1 MIRQVVKRLIN
12 PSTLLLK
19 QFKMGYATE
28 TKNVFTLPKRQLI
41 NPSALCE
48 VSCGIT
54 EAYTV
59 RMLAYLFRVMI

>member
-1 MIRQVVKRLIN
+1 MIRQVIKKLIN

-19 QFKMGYATE
+19 QFQMGYATDA
-28 TKNVFTLPKRQLI
+28 KNLFTLPKKQLI

-48 VSCGIT
+48 VSSAIT